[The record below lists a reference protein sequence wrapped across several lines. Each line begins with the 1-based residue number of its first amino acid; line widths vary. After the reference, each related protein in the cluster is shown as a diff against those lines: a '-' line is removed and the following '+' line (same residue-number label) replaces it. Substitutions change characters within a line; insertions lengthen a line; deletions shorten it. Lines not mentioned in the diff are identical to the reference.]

1 MWKAINTVL
10 PAPGKDNVVT
20 TISPESFNE
29 YFTTIGENVVSGN
42 PTINDEYKWKLPDS
56 IHTFKFS
63 PINANEVINLLA
75 ALPNHSYNDIH
86 GFDAKLLRITASI
99 IAPSLTYIFNS
110 SLRNSYFLN
119 DWKLA
124 KVLPA
129 YKGKGDIQEITN
141 YRPLSLVIHIAK
153 IMEKLIQKQIMV
165 YLDDHAFI
173 TVDQSAYLK
182 RHSTQT
188 SLHRLIDDILENR
201 NNNEIT
207 GLCFLDIQKCF
218 DTIDHTILLDKLT
231 HYGIRTSELKWF
243 QSYLTGRMQVV
254 DYNGKISEQKEIS
267 IGVPQGTVLGPLL
280 FLLYLNDLSHVINNA
295 SINIYADDVVI
306 YMSNSSFSALRDE
319 MQYTMNR
326 ACEWYNANKLSLNNS
341 KCNTMVIELASVSNT
356 QQINILWN
364 GVLCK
369 QTKAMKYLGITIDDK
384 LKWDSH
390 MSSITKKVSFNNA
403 RLRRIRHVLP
413 REILIKIFN
422 TMTIPIIDYA
432 CTVWGSFTGMFP
444 VGTPALRH

>member
-124 KVLPA
+124 KILPA

-141 YRPLSLVIHIAK
+141 Y
-153 IMEKLIQKQIMV
+153 
-165 YLDDHAFI
+165 
-173 TVDQSAYLK
+173 
-182 RHSTQT
+182 
-188 SLHRLIDDILENR
+188 
-201 NNNEIT
+201 
-207 GLCFLDIQKCF
+207 
-218 DTIDHTILLDKLT
+218 
-231 HYGIRTSELKWF
+231 
-243 QSYLTGRMQVV
+243 
-254 DYNGKISEQKEIS
+254 
-267 IGVPQGTVLGPLL
+267 
-280 FLLYLNDLSHVINNA
+280 
-295 SINIYADDVVI
+295 
-306 YMSNSSFSALRDE
+306 
-319 MQYTMNR
+319 
-326 ACEWYNANKLSLNNS
+326 
-341 KCNTMVIELASVSNT
+341 
-356 QQINILWN
+356 
-364 GVLCK
+364 
-369 QTKAMKYLGITIDDK
+369 
-384 LKWDSH
+384 
-390 MSSITKKVSFNNA
+390 
-403 RLRRIRHVLP
+403 
-413 REILIKIFN
+413 
-422 TMTIPIIDYA
+422 
-432 CTVWGSFTGMFP
+432 
-444 VGTPALRH
+444 